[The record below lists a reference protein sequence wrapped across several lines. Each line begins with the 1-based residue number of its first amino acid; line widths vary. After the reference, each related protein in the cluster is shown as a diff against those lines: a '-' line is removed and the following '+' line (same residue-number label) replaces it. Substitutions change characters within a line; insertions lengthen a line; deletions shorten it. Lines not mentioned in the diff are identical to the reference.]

1 MNKYGRNVLH
11 CAAENTNSSE
21 NLEYLL
27 QNGMES
33 LIESRDKQGNT
44 PLILASYSGTLDNV
58 KLLLNAKADWK

>member
-11 CAAENTNSSE
+11 WAARNTNSSE

-44 PLILASYSGTLDNV
+44 PLILAARFGLLDNV
-58 KLLLNAKADWK
+58 K